1 MWILGHETGRGGL
14 ANSPLVLLAKD
25 LPSTCTLRDLH
36 FMGGSREFC
45 GKLLQSQRQPHVLNL
60 CTPVA
65 VIGAGNTDCY
75 ASRGYHSRVPKNNYH
90 F

>member
-1 MWILGHETGRGGL
+1 MDTGHEGL
-14 ANSPLVLLAKD
+14 KKLLVD
-25 LPSTCTLRDLH
+25 EVSRIPSSATCEGFYISGADP
-36 FMGGSREFC
+36 GEFC

-65 VIGAGNTDCY
+65 VIGAENTDCY
-75 ASRGYHSRVPKNNYH
+75 ASRGYHSRVPKNNYN

>member
-1 MWILGHETGRGGL
+1 MVKETSGRGGL
-14 ANSPLVLLAKD
+14 ANPPLVLLAKD

-75 ASRGYHSRVPKNNYH
+75 ASRGYHSRVPKNNYN